1 MELFIY
7 IVIAI
12 IWGIVSL
19 IQKAAKENKKTK
31 PKINKNYKPNTKK
44 SNRNEEEIFR
54 ELQKNI
60 KDLKNF
66 NEDVL
71 RENTKKED
79 VYSSNYETSNNRDVY
94 TSNYEMSNKDIE
106 ILELQEKYNS
116 KMAQINNIKEETVVN
131 AAPAHHNKH
140 VNNMLSSLDIKNAII
155 YNAILEPKRI
165 NYTRIKRS

>member
-1 MELFIY
+1 MELFLY
-7 IVIAI
+7 IVIAV

-31 PKINKNYKPNTKK
+31 PKLNKKYKTNNKK

-60 KDLKNF
+60 KNLKNF

-79 VYSSNYETSNNRDVY
+79 VYSSNYETTNNRNVY
-94 TSNYEMSNKDIE
+94 TSNYEMSNKDAE

-116 KMAQINNIKEETVVN
+116 KMAQINNMKEEIVINT
-131 AAPAHHNKH
+131 APVHHNKH

-155 YNAILEPKRI
+155 YNAILEPRRI